1 MLKYSMSEDVQSEH
15 DGQARFIVFGVG
27 GGGGNAV
34 EHMVQ
39 QGIRN
44 VTFVC
49 ANTDRQALNMLTVPN
64 KIQLGTQTT
73 RGLGAGANPEV
84 GREAA
89 ESDEDEI
96 RSVLNG
102 YDMVFIT
109 AGMGGG
115 TGTGAAPVIARIA
128 KEMGILTVA
137 VVTTPFDFE
146 GKKRAKAA
154 KDGVEQLSQYVDSII
169 TIPNQK
175 LQQVYRQLSLKD
187 AFKKADDVLLHAV
200 NGLAQTIAT
209 AGLLNIDFN
218 DIRTAM
224 TAKGHAMM
232 GVGRASGEDRAR
244 QATEKAI
251 RSPLLDDLRLENAKG
266 LLINITAA
274 ELMMGEPE
282 EISTVVNSIT
292 DLEDGNIFYG
302 FVEDDSMGDD
312 IHVTVIATGL
322 SIDERSKVTQTPP
335 THSVNLQTPPTHH
348 VSAIASQQQAP
359 VQPPQQPVR
368 TSQRIDVNSYLKS
381 QQFKHD

>member
-1 MLKYSMSEDVQSEH
+1 MSKYSISEDMQSEH
-15 DGQARFIVFGVG
+15 DGQPRFIVFGVG

-39 QGIRN
+39 QGIRG
-44 VTFVC
+44 VTFVV
-49 ANTDRQALNMLTVPN
+49 ANTDRQALNLLTVPN
-64 KIQLGTQTT
+64 KIQLGNQTT
-73 RGLGAGANPEV
+73 RGLGAGADPEV

-96 RSVLNG
+96 RSLLDG

-115 TGTGAAPVIARIA
+115 TGTGAAPVVARIA

-154 KDGVEQLSQYVDSII
+154 KEGIEQLAVHVDSII

-175 LQQVYRQLSLKD
+175 LQQVYRQMSLKD

-209 AGLLNIDFN
+209 AGVMNIDFN

-282 EISTVVNSIT
+282 EIASVVDSIT
-292 DLEDGNIFYG
+292 DLEEGNIFYG

-322 SIDERSKVTQTPP
+322 TIDDRPKYVPP
-335 THSVNLQTPPTHH
+335 VHAMPTDHTSALSHQQHQSQPQIRQSVKRGSVIDYLQT
-348 VSAIASQQQAP
+348 QQ
-359 VQPPQQPVR
+359 
-368 TSQRIDVNSYLKS
+368 SKN
-381 QQFKHD
+381 